1 MTRND
6 LFEMKQQV
14 FVGASVIVAG
24 CRQQVPPAAIFTP
37 GWGKQTSLFISL
49 LVVFLNSIQLPLVSW
64 GKKSQDHV
72 LMSRRMFRYVLIAL
86 LGFLWF
92 SAVLITQ
99 YFYRLFFS
107 SGNIYNCL
115 YLPLFTSVTVTNFTY
130 KVGRKKSTVFRCSF
144 FVFVFFVS
152 RRRNHLLIYSSKK

>member
-86 LGFLWF
+86 LGFLRF